1 MTTSHTHLL
10 EPISGDNPGG
20 TDVSFSEAYDE
31 IREARRQDDP
41 SLAQGEWET
50 SLKVAQWPRVKA
62 LSEAILSEQS
72 KDIQVAAW
80 YTEAMTRLSGF
91 AGLAAGLQV
100 LDSIVNDFWEFAY
113 PAYDPDDLEE
123 RAGKIEWLN
132 KQMPLVI
139 REIPLTP
146 SASGGYSWLKWEES
160 RAVENH
166 GLKDAEA
173 RERAVAGGKLA
184 GDVFDRAVQS
194 SGRAYYEA
202 LHGDIRRAAEI
213 GAALEQHVDQRFG
226 SDAPSLK
233 DVRQAIAACD
243 ELVARL
249 LMQLGGKRVAA
260 APGTNGGDTS
270 AEVVPEQTAEP
281 AGEAEYD
288 SLDSGTYDSAAE
300 EGMPTATTRRVVI
313 PQPIGAIAQRSDAID
328 TLRKVAKYFRQNEP
342 HSPVALLAE
351 RAATWAEMP
360 LEQWLGAVIKDQ
372 STLEQLR
379 ELLDIREI
387 SS

>member
-1 MTTSHTHLL
+1 MTTLTELNPTLL
-10 EPISGDNPGG
+10 EPIPGDNPGG
-20 TDVSFSEAYDE
+20 SDVSFSDAYDE

-62 LSEAILSEQS
+62 LSETILAQQS
-72 KDIQVAAW
+72 KEMQVAAW

-113 PAYDPDDLEE
+113 PAHDPDDLEE

-139 REIPLTP
+139 REVPLT
-146 SASGGYSWLKWEES
+146 AAANGGYSWLKWEES
-160 RAVENH
+160 RAVENL
-166 GLKDAEA
+166 GLKDTEA
-173 RERAVAGGKLA
+173 RERALASGKLA

-202 LHGDIRRAAEI
+202 LHAQIRQATEI
-213 GAALEQHVDQRFG
+213 SAALEQHVDERFG

-233 DVRQAIAACD
+233 DMRQAIAACND
-243 ELVARL
+243 LVGRL
-249 LMQLGGKRVAA
+249 LMQLGGKNVS
-260 APGTNGGDTS
+260 APAS
-270 AEVVPEQTAEP
+270 VVGRGVNT
-281 AGEAEYD
+281 EAETTVND
-288 SLDSGTYDSAAE
+288 AE
-300 EGMPTATTRRVVI
+300 EGGTTDYAADAVAEEDTRVLAARPVAV
-313 PQPIGAIAQRSDAID
+313 PRPLGAIADRKDAID
-328 TLRKVAKYFRQNEP
+328 ALRKVAKYFRQNEP
-342 HSPVALLAE
+342 HSPVAPLAE
-351 RAATWAEMP
+351 RAAHWAEMP

-372 STLEQLR
+372 NTLEQLR
-379 ELLDIREI
+379 ELLDIRET